1 MKPLAKR
8 AINVVKT
15 GQIKIVPKRFEKVY
29 FHWLEN
35 IRDWNIARQ
44 VVWGI
49 RIPAWHCKDC
59 NKWTVTSG
67 ATPKKCEYCDST
79 KISQDQD
86 NFDTW
91 FSSSQW
97 PFVSLG
103 YPNSEDY
110 KYFYPTSVMETGYD
124 ILFFWVARMVML
136 GTHIT
141 GKIPFEVVYL
151 HGLVRDPKGQKMSKS
166 KGNVI
171 NPMDVIEKYGADALR
186 MSLVSSVAPG
196 NDQNFSDAK
205 LIGFRNFTNKIWN
218 ATRFA
223 TTFNG
228 NGKSN
233 PKFDSWLTGVIKT
246 VNKNLEEFKIGLAA
260 EYLYNEF
267 WHTFCDVQ
275 IEEAKKGN
283 LSKEQLQKG
292 LETFLKLLHPFM
304 PFITEA
310 IWQENNFGGLLAT
323 SSFPKS

>member
-1 MKPLAKR
+1 
-8 AINVVKT
+8 
-15 GQIKIVPKRFEKVY
+15 
-29 FHWLEN
+29 
-35 IRDWNIARQ
+35 
-44 VVWGI
+44 
-49 RIPAWHCKDC
+49 
-59 NKWTVTSG
+59 
-67 ATPKKCEYCDST
+67 
-79 KISQDQD
+79 
-86 NFDTW
+86 
-91 FSSSQW
+91 
-97 PFVSLG
+97 
-103 YPNSEDY
+103 
-110 KYFYPTSVMETGYD
+110 METGYD